1 MRVMVT
7 GGAGFIG
14 SHLVDRLMALGC
26 EVVVVDN
33 LFRGRLRNIEKHLN
47 KPTFHFHQTDIR
59 NYEALK
65 KHMQGCN
72 IVFHLAAQ
80 SNVMGALQDSDYS
93 FESNV
98 MGTYQVLKAA
108 RENGVERLIFSSSRE
123 VYGEA
128 KYIPVDEKHPL
139 APKNFYGASKV
150 AGEKYC
156 EIFQHM
162 DYFEVVIIRLANVYG
177 QRDYQRV
184 IPIFIENLQKDED
197 IHIYGGDQIIDFIAI
212 EIVAETFIQTMNS
225 SKVLNDPINVGS
237 GKGTT
242 LFELAQRLKGLLA
255 TQGKIIVDPPRKI
268 EVVRYTADIRRFRSI
283 FDIPIPDDALYYLP
297 VMIDKD
303 SGP

>member
-14 SHLVDRLMALGC
+14 SHLVDRLIAQGY

-47 KPTFHFHQTDIR
+47 VPIFQFHETDIR
-59 NYEALK
+59 DYDALK
-65 KHMQGCN
+65 RHMQGCR

-80 SNVMGALQDSDYS
+80 SNVMGAVQDSDYS

-98 MGTYQVLKAA
+98 TGTYQVLKAA
-108 RENGVERLIFSSSRE
+108 RENSVERLIFSSSRE

-139 APKNFYGASKV
+139 EPKNFYGASKV

-156 EIFQHM
+156 EIFHHM
-162 DYFEVVIIRLANVYG
+162 DYFEVAIVRLANVYG

-184 IPIFIENLQKDED
+184 IPIFIENLKKHEG
-197 IHIYGGDQIIDFIAI
+197 IHIYGGDQVIDFIAI
-212 EIVAETFIQTMNS
+212 EIVVNTFIQTMKS
-225 SKVLNDPINVGS
+225 SKVLSGPINVGS

-242 LFELAQRLKGLLA
+242 LFELAQRLKELLA
-255 TQGKIIVDPPRKI
+255 TRGKIVVDPPRTV
-268 EVVRYTADIRRFRSI
+268 EVVRYTADIRRFHSV
-283 FDIPIPDDALYYLP
+283 FDIPIPEDALYYLP
-297 VMIDKD
+297 EMID
-303 SGP
+303 GVAGQ